1 MTEQE
6 FEKIYLEYSPLLRK
20 ICYSKVAPIAEYSP
34 LIEEAIEDTF
44 LVIYQKSDV
53 FINHPNQQAWII
65 RTCMN
70 RLIPKIMRYKN
81 HKQRFCGSF
90 DDPTTHLERIKA
102 LDPIA
107 RYIKKA
113 DIHTFLEYLQADLT
127 DVERK
132 VFALRFIQ
140 GKTILQIAI
149 EMGRKEKQI
158 RIVVQRIQKKAKNLR
173 KFFK

>member
-6 FEKIYLEYSPLLRK
+6 FEKVYHEYSPLLRK
-20 ICYSKVAPIAEYSP
+20 ICYSKVADIVEYSP
-34 LIEEAIEDTF
+34 IIEEAIQDTF

-65 RTCMN
+65 RICLN
-70 RLIPKIMRYKN
+70 RLIPRILRYKK
-81 HKQRFCGSF
+81 HRQRLCRSF
-90 DDPTTHLERIKA
+90 DDPTMHLERIEA

-113 DIHTFLEYLQADLT
+113 DTNTFLEYLQAELT

-132 VFALRFIQ
+132 VFTLRFIQ

-149 EMGRKEKQI
+149 EMGVKEKQI
-158 RIVVQRIQKKAKNLR
+158 RLVTQKIQKKANNLK